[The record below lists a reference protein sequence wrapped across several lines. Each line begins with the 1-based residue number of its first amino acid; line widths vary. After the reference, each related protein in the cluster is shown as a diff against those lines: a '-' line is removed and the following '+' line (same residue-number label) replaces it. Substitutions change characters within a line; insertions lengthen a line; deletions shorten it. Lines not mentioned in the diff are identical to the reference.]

1 VFKQHLRKEIEMKM
15 EMKPEDTRIA
25 GGALMVGGVTFV
37 LGIYTGIFGDYDNNL
52 WAVSFFLLTFLG
64 MPGLVVGLLGV
75 HSRYGEKVGGFGKN
89 ILLIGAILGSV
100 TSISG
105 VLLAMK
111 YATLVYAG
119 PAVLLAGLAVFGI
132 VVLYKKPLP
141 RWNVL
146 PLIAGFWYP
155 LLFFIPMVTSVNF
168 GERPMNIINYV
179 LLLIQGAA
187 LVALG
192 YILQADTSQEIA
204 TA

>member
-1 VFKQHLRKEIEMKM
+1 M
-15 EMKPEDTRIA
+15 EMKPQDTRMA
-25 GGALMVGGVTFV
+25 GGALMVGGVSFV

-52 WAVSFFLLTFLG
+52 WTVSFFLLTFLG
-64 MPGLVVGLLGV
+64 MPGLVVGLLGMR
-75 HSRYGEKVGGFGKN
+75 SRYGEKVGGFGKN
-89 ILLIGAILGSV
+89 ILLIGAIFGSV

-111 YATLVYAG
+111 YGTLVYAG
-119 PAVLLAGLAVFGI
+119 PAVLLAGLAVFGMM
-132 VVLYKKPLP
+132 VLYKKPLP

-155 LLFFIPMVTSVNF
+155 LLFFISMVTSVNF
-168 GERPMNIINYV
+168 GERPMSIINYV

-192 YILQADTSQEIA
+192 YILQGDALRESS

>member
-1 VFKQHLRKEIEMKM
+1 MKM
-15 EMKPEDTRIA
+15 EMKPENTRMA

-52 WAVSFFLLTFLG
+52 WTVSFFLLTFLG

-75 HSRYGEKVGGFGKN
+75 RSRYGEKVGGFGKN

-111 YATLVYAG
+111 YGTLVYAG
-119 PAVLLAGLAVFGI
+119 PAVLLAGLAVFGM
-132 VVLYKKPLP
+132 VVLYKKALP

-168 GERPMNIINYV
+168 GERPMSIINYV

-187 LVALG
+187 LVTLG
-192 YILQADTSQEIA
+192 YILQADASQEMA

>member
-1 VFKQHLRKEIEMKM
+1 MKM
-15 EMKPEDTRIA
+15 EMKPEDTRMA
-25 GGALMVGGVTFV
+25 GRALMVGGVTFV

-64 MPGLVVGLLGV
+64 MPALVIGLLGV
-75 HSRYGEKVGGFGKN
+75 HNRYGEKVGGFGKN

-111 YATLVYAG
+111 YGTLVYAG
-119 PAVLLAGLAVFGI
+119 PAVLLAGLAVFGM

>member
-1 VFKQHLRKEIEMKM
+1 VFNQHLRKEIEMKM
-15 EMKPEDTRIA
+15 EMKPEVTRMA
-25 GGALMVGGVTFV
+25 GRALMVGGVTFV

-52 WAVSFFLLTFLG
+52 WTASFFILTFLG

-75 HSRYGEKVGGFGKN
+75 RSRCGEKAGGFGKN
-89 ILLIGAILGSV
+89 GLLIGAILGSV

-111 YATLVYAG
+111 YWMLVYG
-119 PAVLLAGLAVFGI
+119 GHTVLLAGLAVFGM

-146 PLIAGFWYP
+146 PLIAGFWHP
-155 LLFFIPMVTSVNF
+155 LIFFIPILTSVNF
-168 GERPMNIINYV
+168 GERPMSIINYV

-192 YILQADTSQEIA
+192 YILQADASQETA